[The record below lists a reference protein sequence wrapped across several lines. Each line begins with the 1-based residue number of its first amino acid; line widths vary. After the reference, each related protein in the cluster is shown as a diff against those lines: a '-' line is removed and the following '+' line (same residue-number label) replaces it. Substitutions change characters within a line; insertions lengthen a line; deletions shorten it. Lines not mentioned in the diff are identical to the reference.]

1 MSQAKKELESF
12 FITHPTR
19 FEKAPEGLELVP
31 HPSPGK
37 GACQVR
43 ILKKRLSPTTFF
55 ASCPKRVARP
65 PGGLPTIIELWCVRL
80 AQGRRIEDVVPRT
93 EVETRRR
100 QHPNSMEA
108 VPAKTTIREVARA
121 AGVGIGTI
129 SRVLNSSSQVSRKT
143 RARVLDAIRRLGFR
157 PNAQARRILK
167 RRAEMVCFLLSNRDF
182 LHPFH
187 ARILQGVESYASGL
201 KQHVMFA
208 ALHYSQKTPAD
219 SIDLPPVLQEH
230 GLIDGVI
237 LAGTI
242 YPNLLRRIESIHM
255 PFVAF
260 SNNVVGMDDE
270 HQFDQVGFDDL
281 NGTLHATRYLIGQG
295 HRQIVFAGD
304 ISYPWLHRRFEGYR
318 QGMREN
324 KLKPVLVT
332 ARNPLSFVD
341 FGQMSAGRILSRR
354 SRPTAVVAGI
364 DDREE
369 AVLMDPPL
377 STVRVHKEEIGET
390 CMKMLLERL
399 HHPQMAFSQRVLPT
413 EFVIRGTVRQLPGS
427 AS

>member
-1 MSQAKKELESF
+1 
-12 FITHPTR
+12 
-19 FEKAPEGLELVP
+19 
-31 HPSPGK
+31 
-37 GACQVR
+37 
-43 ILKKRLSPTTFF
+43 
-55 ASCPKRVARP
+55 
-65 PGGLPTIIELWCVRL
+65 
-80 AQGRRIEDVVPRT
+80 
-93 EVETRRR
+93 
-100 QHPNSMEA
+100 MEA
-108 VPAKTTIREVARA
+108 VPGKTTIREVALA

-143 RARVLDAIRRLGFR
+143 RARVLEAIRRLGFR

-201 KQHVMFA
+201 KQHVLFA
-208 ALHYSQKTPAD
+208 ALHYSPKALPD
-219 SIDLPPVLQEH
+219 EIDLPPVLQEH

-237 LAGTI
+237 LAGTV

-260 SNNVVGMDDE
+260 SNNVVGMNDE
-270 HQFDQVGFDDL
+270 QQFDQVGFDDF
-281 NGTLHATRYLIGQG
+281 NGTLHATRYLIGKG
-295 HRQIVFAGD
+295 HRKIVFAGD

-318 QGMREN
+318 QGMRDNE
-324 KLKPVLVT
+324 LKPVLIT
-332 ARNPLSFVD
+332 GRTPASFGD
-341 FGQMSAGRILSRR
+341 FGQKSVERILSRR
-354 SRPTAVVAGI
+354 PRPTAVVAGNDEI
-364 DDREE
+364 AYGLWRSLCQRGVKIPDQISMVGFDDREE

-399 HHPQMAFSQRVLPT
+399 HHPQMGFSQRVLPT
-413 EFVIRGTVRQLPGS
+413 EFVMRGTVRQLP
-427 AS
+427 

>member
-1 MSQAKKELESF
+1 
-12 FITHPTR
+12 
-19 FEKAPEGLELVP
+19 
-31 HPSPGK
+31 
-37 GACQVR
+37 
-43 ILKKRLSPTTFF
+43 
-55 ASCPKRVARP
+55 
-65 PGGLPTIIELWCVRL
+65 
-80 AQGRRIEDVVPRT
+80 
-93 EVETRRR
+93 
-100 QHPNSMEA
+100 MEA
-108 VPAKTTIREVARA
+108 VPTKTTIREVARA

-167 RRAEMVCFLLSNRDF
+167 RRSEMVCFLLSNRDF

-201 KQHVMFA
+201 NQHVLFA
-208 ALHYSQKTPAD
+208 ALHYSPKTPSD
-219 SIDLPPVLQEH
+219 RIDLPPVLQEH

-255 PFVAF
+255 PLVAF

-270 HQFDQVGFDDL
+270 QQFDQVGFDDF
-281 NGTLHATRYLIGQG
+281 NGTLHATRYLIGKG

-324 KLKPVLVT
+324 KLRPVLIT
-332 ARNPLSFVD
+332 ARNPLSFGD
-341 FGQMSAGRILSRR
+341 FGQRSVGRILSRR
-354 SRPTAVVAGI
+354 SRPTAVVAGNDEI
-364 DDREE
+364 AYGLWRSLCRRGVKVPDQISLVGFDDREE
-369 AVLMDPPL
+369 ALLMDPPL

-413 EFVIRGTVRQLPGS
+413 EFLMRGTVRQLQ
-427 AS
+427 

>member
-1 MSQAKKELESF
+1 MHAARSDAQPMVIGLSCVKLPQGKHWRGTVPAKRRQGKKR
-12 FITHPTR
+12 T
-19 FEKAPEGLELVP
+19 KAPIV
-31 HPSPGK
+31 
-37 GACQVR
+37 
-43 ILKKRLSPTTFF
+43 
-55 ASCPKRVARP
+55 
-65 PGGLPTIIELWCVRL
+65 
-80 AQGRRIEDVVPRT
+80 
-93 EVETRRR
+93 
-100 QHPNSMEA
+100 MEA
-108 VPAKTTIREVARA
+108 VPEKTTIRDVALA

-143 RARVLDAIRRLGFR
+143 RARVLEAIRRLGFR

-201 KQHVMFA
+201 KQHVLFA
-208 ALHYSQKTPAD
+208 ALHYSPRTPPD
-219 SIDLPPVLQEH
+219 RIDLPPVLQEH
-230 GLIDGVI
+230 GLIDGLI

-242 YPNLLRRIESIHM
+242 YSNLLRRIESIHM

-270 HQFDQVGFDDL
+270 QQFDQVGFDDF

-318 QGMREN
+318 QGMRED
-324 KLKPVLVT
+324 KLKPVLIT
-332 ARNPLSFVD
+332 ARTPLSFGD
-341 FGQMSAGRILSRR
+341 FGQRSVGRILSRR
-354 SRPTAVVAGI
+354 SRPTAVVAGNDEI
-364 DDREE
+364 AYGLWRSLCRRGVKVPDEISLVGFDDREE

-399 HHPQMAFSQRVLPT
+399 HHPQMGFSQRVLPT
-413 EFVIRGTVRQLPGS
+413 EFLIRGTVRQLP
-427 AS
+427 